1 MKIKEIK
8 NILDD
13 RFNIKNVPPDL
24 PFSKIL
30 PIIYNK
36 TNIDFVNYFT
46 RDFLISF
53 HGLMIKNSEQ
63 VNKVYLTVF
72 LSREILDKIFLR
84 NENNILIF
92 SHHPMEM
99 ETSNRGFLS
108 LPEKYFQEMQKRKI
122 SIYILHTPLDIHPN
136 ISTSQSMA
144 NKLNLKNC
152 QRYSP
157 NSIGYSGV
165 YGNLPKKYNFS
176 DFIELLR
183 KMFNLEEIHFIKKF
197 NNIYKIGIMAGGGA
211 DVEYI
216 KETISLGCD
225 TYISGDYENKIKNEY
240 SIKKR
245 KEFDKIKNQLS
256 INLIE
261 CSHYATEKVV
271 ILNEIK
277 DIFEGLE
284 LTPVFIEQDNAWY

>member
-136 ISTSQSMA
+136 ISTSQSIA